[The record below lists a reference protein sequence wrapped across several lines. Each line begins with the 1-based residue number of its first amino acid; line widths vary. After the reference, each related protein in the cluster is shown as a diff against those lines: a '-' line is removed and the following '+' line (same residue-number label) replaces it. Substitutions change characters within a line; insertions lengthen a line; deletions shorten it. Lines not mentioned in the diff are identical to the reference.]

1 MFHCSPQLCRGNPAR
16 QAVLTLPLRV
26 CQYEQH
32 RCRRTLRCGRGLP
45 LVCAAPNAMRH
56 STSQLPCCRRYAC
69 ACARA
74 VPHRCSLWR
83 CVVQYDD
90 SCATYSPDGRVFQV
104 EYAQKA
110 IEQSGYVEV
119 VAWAQHRIRTA
130 TGAPPLTRMCAWAAW
145 AYQHVCGRAV
155 QGRHRARCGEAADVQ
170 DAGRHIQPE
179 DLPRRRSHWRG
190 TSHHTPRLRLSDPH
204 TSDHHAHA
212 G

>member
-1 MFHCSPQLCRGNPAR
+1 MQAYVAVWAWLAACLICTQCHVAFHFP
-16 QAVLTLPLRV
+16 T
-26 CQYEQH
+26 
-32 RCRRTLRCGRGLP
+32 
-45 LVCAAPNAMRH
+45 
-56 STSQLPCCRRYAC
+56 LPCCRRCAC

-74 VPHRCSLWR
+74 VAHRCSLWR

-190 TSHHTPRLRLSDPH
+190 TSHYTPLRLSDPH
-204 TSDHHAHA
+204 AHA